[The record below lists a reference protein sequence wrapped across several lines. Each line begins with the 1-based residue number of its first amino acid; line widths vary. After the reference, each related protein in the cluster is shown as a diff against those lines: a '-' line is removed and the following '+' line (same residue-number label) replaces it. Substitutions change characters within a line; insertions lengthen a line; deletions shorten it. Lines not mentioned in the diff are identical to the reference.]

1 MNNNIKN
8 VLEWLE
14 QTADRLPDKTAF
26 DDGNEQISFEEVR
39 KKARKIGAGLSK
51 LLKDVNLPIAVL
63 SGRNVNTP
71 IAFLG
76 AVYAGCF
83 YAPLDATAP
92 IDRLKT
98 ILHNL
103 HPAVL
108 IISDEYQELA
118 ADLIGELPVPTASL
132 EELMQSE
139 VDDAAFAYFE
149 TVREKMLPE
158 DPLYVIHTSGSSG
171 VPKGVLTGHAS
182 LINYINAYTKVMG
195 ITEADILG
203 NQSPL
208 DYIAAIRD
216 IYIPLKTGASTVIIP
231 KKDFTVPALLF
242 EDMTKKK
249 VTSIGWSVNALTIPA
264 NMGVFEKGRPE
275 YLNKICFSGS
285 VMPCKV
291 LRIWQENLP
300 DAKFVNQYG
309 PTEATASCTYYEIP
323 GKVSDEDV
331 LPIGK
336 PYDNYEVFLLNED
349 LSLTKD
355 GEIGEICVGGPVLSL
370 GYLNAPKLTAKSF
383 IKDPRGGDGIIYKTG
398 DLGSMAADGNL
409 LFHGRKDRQIK
420 HLGHRVELGEIE
432 EAAKRVDGIS
442 ECVSLYKEES
452 EQIYLFYT
460 GSATTKEIAVAL
472 RKTLPGFMVPRKFV
486 LLEQM
491 PELANGKV
499 DMQSLKGMLKNN

>member
-14 QTADRLPDKTAF
+14 QTAERLPDKTAF
-26 DDGNEQISFEEVR
+26 DDGNEQICFEDVR
-39 KKARKIGAGLSK
+39 DKAQKIGAGLHK
-51 LLKDVNLPIAVL
+51 ILKDVNLPIAVL

-76 AVYAGCF
+76 VVYAGCF

-92 IDRLKT
+92 TGRLKT
-98 ILHNL
+98 ILKNL

-108 IISDEYQELA
+108 AVSDEFRDLA
-118 ADLIGELPVPTASL
+118 AELLDEDFVQTASL

-139 VDDAAFAYFE
+139 VTDEDLAYFQS
-149 TVREKMLPE
+149 VREAMQPE

-182 LINYINAYTKVMG
+182 LINYIDAYTKVMG
-195 ITEADILG
+195 ITQADILG

-216 IYIPLKTGASTVIIP
+216 IYIPLKTGASTYIIP
-231 KKDFTVPALLF
+231 KKDFTAPALLF
-242 EDMTKKK
+242 ADMTEKK

-291 LRIWQENLP
+291 LRIWQDNLP
-300 DAKFVNQYG
+300 GAMFVNQYG

-323 GKVSDEDV
+323 EIVSDDDV

-349 LSLTKD
+349 LTVTKD

-370 GYLNAPKLTAKSF
+370 GYINAPELTAKSF
-383 IKDPRGGDGIIYKTG
+383 IKDPRGGDGIVYKTG
-398 DLGSMAADGNL
+398 DLGSMAEDGNL

-460 GSATTKEIAVAL
+460 GNATNKEIAVAL

-499 DMQSLKGMLKNN
+499 DMQSLKSML

>member
-1 MNNNIKN
+1 MSNNIKN

-14 QTADRLPDKTAF
+14 QTAERLPAKTAF
-26 DDGNEQISFEEVR
+26 DDGNEQISFGDVR
-39 KKARKIGAGLSK
+39 EMAQKVGAGLLK
-51 LLKDVNLPIAVL
+51 ILKDVNLPIAVL
-63 SGRNVNTP
+63 SGRNFYTP

-76 AVYAGCF
+76 VVYAGCF

-92 IDRLKT
+92 SGRLKT
-98 ILHNL
+98 ILQNL

-108 IISDEYQELA
+108 IVSDEYQDLA
-118 ADLIGELPVPTASL
+118 AELLEGNPIPTTSL
-132 EELMQSE
+132 EDLMQSE
-139 VDDAAFAYFE
+139 ADDE
-149 TVREKMLPE
+149 SKVRFCKIQEEMQPA

-182 LINYINAYTKVMG
+182 LINYIDAYTKVMG
-195 ITEADILG
+195 ITEEDILG

-216 IYIPLKTGASTVIIP
+216 IYIPLKTGASTYIIP
-231 KKDFTVPALLF
+231 KKDFTAPALLF
-242 EDMTKKK
+242 ADMTEKK
-249 VTSIGWSVNALTIPA
+249 VTAIGWSVNALTIPA

-275 YLNKICFSGS
+275 YLKKICFSGS

-291 LRIWQENLP
+291 LRVWQENLP
-300 DAKFVNQYG
+300 DVKFVNQYG
-309 PTEATASCTYYEIP
+309 PTEATASCTYYEVP
-323 GKVSDEDV
+323 GRVKDEDV

-336 PYDNYEVFLLNED
+336 PYDNYDVFLLNED
-349 LSLTKD
+349 LSPTKE
-355 GEIGEICVGGPVLSL
+355 GEIGEICVGGPVLAL
-370 GYLNAPKLTAKSF
+370 EYINAPELTAKSF
-383 IKDPRGGDGIIYKTG
+383 IPDPRGGDGIIYKTG

-432 EAAKRVDGIS
+432 EAAKRVEGIS

-499 DMQSLKGMLKNN
+499 DMQSLKGML